1 MFEPL
6 QKYFHRVAKGYG
18 VSRELNAALVLFHTR
33 NVLANLFKKIH
44 DIGEY
49 ASPAIYSR
57 GTIIIKVK
65 SSAWANEIIMR
76 KEKIIEEVNKKIGKP
91 LIKKI
96 TTKQI

>member
-6 QKYFHRVAKGYG
+6 QKYFHRVAKEYG
-18 VSRELNAALVLFHTR
+18 VSRELNAALILFYTR
-33 NVLANLFKKIH
+33 NVIADLFKKMH
-44 DIGEY
+44 DVGEY
-49 ASPAIYSR
+49 VDPSIYSR

-65 SSAWANEIIMR
+65 SSAWANEITMR

-96 TTKQI
+96 TTKQV